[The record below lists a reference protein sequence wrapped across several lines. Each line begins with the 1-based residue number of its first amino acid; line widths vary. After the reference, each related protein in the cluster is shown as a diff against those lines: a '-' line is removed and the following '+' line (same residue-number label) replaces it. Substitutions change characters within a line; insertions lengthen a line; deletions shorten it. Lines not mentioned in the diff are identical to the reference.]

1 MRRKFKKNREE
12 SEINITPMLD
22 IVFIMLIFF
31 IVTTS
36 FVKEIS
42 IDVNRPA
49 KSPIKEQKKSEVIS
63 VRISGEGQI
72 FVQDRLITLDAV
84 RANIESNLALKPQA
98 SVVVVSDREADA
110 GFLVKVIDSE
120 INITP
125 MMDIVF
131 IMLIFFI
138 VTTSFIKETG
148 IDPNRPEAETA
159 MRAEQGNIL
168 IAISPNDQIWM
179 NKNQIQL
186 ESVRILMEAAHAEN
200 PESSVVIVADEL
212 ASTGLVIDIM
222 DQIRLGGISKVS
234 LSAKEK

>member
-42 IDVNRPA
+42 IDVNRPT

-84 RANIESNLALKPQA
+84 RANIESSLALKPEA
-98 SVVVVSDREADA
+98 TVVVVSDREADA
-110 GFLVKVIDSE
+110 GFLVKVIDQS
-120 INITP
+120 
-125 MMDIVF
+125 
-131 IMLIFFI
+131 
-138 VTTSFIKETG
+138 
-148 IDPNRPEAETA
+148 R
-159 MRAEQGNIL
+159 
-168 IAISPNDQIWM
+168 
-179 NKNQIQL
+179 
-186 ESVRILMEAAHAEN
+186 
-200 PESSVVIVADEL
+200 L
-212 ASTGLVIDIM
+212 AGA
-222 DQIRLGGISKVS
+222 RNVS
-234 LSAKEK
+234 LAAQK

>member
-42 IDVNRPA
+42 IDVNRPT

-72 FVQDRLITLDAV
+72 FVQERLITLDAV

-98 SVVVVSDREADA
+98 TVVVVSDREADA
-110 GFLVKVIDSE
+110 GFLVKVIDQS
-120 INITP
+120 
-125 MMDIVF
+125 
-131 IMLIFFI
+131 
-138 VTTSFIKETG
+138 
-148 IDPNRPEAETA
+148 R
-159 MRAEQGNIL
+159 
-168 IAISPNDQIWM
+168 
-179 NKNQIQL
+179 
-186 ESVRILMEAAHAEN
+186 
-200 PESSVVIVADEL
+200 L
-212 ASTGLVIDIM
+212 AGA
-222 DQIRLGGISKVS
+222 RNVS
-234 LSAKEK
+234 LAAQK

>member
-42 IDVNRPA
+42 IDVNRPT

-98 SVVVVSDREADA
+98 TVVVVSDREADA
-110 GFLVKVIDSE
+110 GFLVKVIDQS
-120 INITP
+120 
-125 MMDIVF
+125 
-131 IMLIFFI
+131 
-138 VTTSFIKETG
+138 
-148 IDPNRPEAETA
+148 R
-159 MRAEQGNIL
+159 
-168 IAISPNDQIWM
+168 
-179 NKNQIQL
+179 
-186 ESVRILMEAAHAEN
+186 
-200 PESSVVIVADEL
+200 L
-212 ASTGLVIDIM
+212 AGA
-222 DQIRLGGISKVS
+222 RYVS
-234 LSAKEK
+234 LAAQK

>member
-42 IDVNRPA
+42 IDVNRPT

-63 VRISGEGQI
+63 VRISAEGQI

-98 SVVVVSDREADA
+98 TVVVVSDREADA
-110 GFLVKVIDSE
+110 GFLVKVIDQS
-120 INITP
+120 
-125 MMDIVF
+125 
-131 IMLIFFI
+131 
-138 VTTSFIKETG
+138 
-148 IDPNRPEAETA
+148 R
-159 MRAEQGNIL
+159 
-168 IAISPNDQIWM
+168 IAGARN
-179 NKNQIQL
+179 
-186 ESVRILMEAAHAEN
+186 
-200 PESSVVIVADEL
+200 
-212 ASTGLVIDIM
+212 
-222 DQIRLGGISKVS
+222 VS
-234 LSAKEK
+234 LAAQK

>member
-42 IDVNRPA
+42 IDVNRPT

-63 VRISGEGQI
+63 VRISREGQI

-98 SVVVVSDREADA
+98 TVVVVSDREADA
-110 GFLVKVIDSE
+110 GFLVKVIDQS
-120 INITP
+120 
-125 MMDIVF
+125 
-131 IMLIFFI
+131 
-138 VTTSFIKETG
+138 
-148 IDPNRPEAETA
+148 R
-159 MRAEQGNIL
+159 
-168 IAISPNDQIWM
+168 
-179 NKNQIQL
+179 
-186 ESVRILMEAAHAEN
+186 
-200 PESSVVIVADEL
+200 L
-212 ASTGLVIDIM
+212 AGA
-222 DQIRLGGISKVS
+222 RNVS
-234 LSAKEK
+234 LAAQK

>member
-42 IDVNRPA
+42 IDVNRPT

-72 FVQDRLITLDAV
+72 FVQDRLIPLDAV

-98 SVVVVSDREADA
+98 TVVVVSDREADA
-110 GFLVKVIDSE
+110 GFLVKVIDQS
-120 INITP
+120 
-125 MMDIVF
+125 
-131 IMLIFFI
+131 
-138 VTTSFIKETG
+138 
-148 IDPNRPEAETA
+148 R
-159 MRAEQGNIL
+159 
-168 IAISPNDQIWM
+168 
-179 NKNQIQL
+179 
-186 ESVRILMEAAHAEN
+186 
-200 PESSVVIVADEL
+200 L
-212 ASTGLVIDIM
+212 AGA
-222 DQIRLGGISKVS
+222 RNVS
-234 LSAKEK
+234 LAAQK

>member
-42 IDVNRPA
+42 IDVNRPT

-98 SVVVVSDREADA
+98 TVVVVADREADA
-110 GFLVKVIDSE
+110 GFLVKVIDQS
-120 INITP
+120 
-125 MMDIVF
+125 
-131 IMLIFFI
+131 
-138 VTTSFIKETG
+138 
-148 IDPNRPEAETA
+148 R
-159 MRAEQGNIL
+159 
-168 IAISPNDQIWM
+168 
-179 NKNQIQL
+179 
-186 ESVRILMEAAHAEN
+186 
-200 PESSVVIVADEL
+200 L
-212 ASTGLVIDIM
+212 AGA
-222 DQIRLGGISKVS
+222 RNVS
-234 LSAKEK
+234 LAAQK

>member
-12 SEINITPMLD
+12 SEIHITPMLD

-42 IDVNRPA
+42 IDVNRPT

-98 SVVVVSDREADA
+98 TVVVVSDREADA
-110 GFLVKVIDSE
+110 GFLVKVIDQS
-120 INITP
+120 
-125 MMDIVF
+125 
-131 IMLIFFI
+131 
-138 VTTSFIKETG
+138 
-148 IDPNRPEAETA
+148 R
-159 MRAEQGNIL
+159 
-168 IAISPNDQIWM
+168 
-179 NKNQIQL
+179 
-186 ESVRILMEAAHAEN
+186 
-200 PESSVVIVADEL
+200 L
-212 ASTGLVIDIM
+212 AGA
-222 DQIRLGGISKVS
+222 RNVS
-234 LSAKEK
+234 LAAQK

>member
-42 IDVNRPA
+42 IDVNRPT

-63 VRISGEGQI
+63 VRISAEGQI

-98 SVVVVSDREADA
+98 TVVVISDREADA
-110 GFLVKVIDSE
+110 GFLVKVIDQS
-120 INITP
+120 
-125 MMDIVF
+125 
-131 IMLIFFI
+131 
-138 VTTSFIKETG
+138 
-148 IDPNRPEAETA
+148 R
-159 MRAEQGNIL
+159 
-168 IAISPNDQIWM
+168 
-179 NKNQIQL
+179 
-186 ESVRILMEAAHAEN
+186 
-200 PESSVVIVADEL
+200 L
-212 ASTGLVIDIM
+212 AGA
-222 DQIRLGGISKVS
+222 RNVS
-234 LSAKEK
+234 LAAQK